1 MSLYHIDLQGFWDKK
16 RFNLAFT
23 KFVSQ
28 LYPRK
33 WKVASRIIIPHPQPI
48 EILQV
53 HPLIVLLSIINFA

>member
-1 MSLYHIDLQGFWDKK
+1 MDLPGFWDKK
-16 RFNLAFT
+16 GFNLVFT

-28 LYPRK
+28 LYPRE
-33 WKVASRIIIPHPQPI
+33 WEVASRIIIPRPQPI